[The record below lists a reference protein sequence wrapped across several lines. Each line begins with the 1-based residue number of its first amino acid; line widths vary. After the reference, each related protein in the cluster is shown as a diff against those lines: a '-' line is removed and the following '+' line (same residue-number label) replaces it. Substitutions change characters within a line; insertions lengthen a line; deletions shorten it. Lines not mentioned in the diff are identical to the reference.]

1 MGCGGFEEGSKRDR
15 RRVEEGA
22 ILGRCGERV
31 MAVVEKPTGQKSAG
45 LTLRARWLLVAMT
58 WQHTEQKKNGGK
70 CPYHISVVMSDRK
83 DAFAL
88 ERAKKAGIPT
98 ELVSSYSIL
107 GADRAKAASRDE
119 KRFAI
124 SERVLENC
132 QKYNVQ
138 AIVLAGWLTVLGG
151 KIIEEYSGKI
161 VNLHP
166 ALLPKFG
173 GEGMWGHHV
182 HEAVLASGEKESG
195 CTVHLVDSGC
205 DTGRILIQKKV
216 PVMPDDTPETLYARI
231 APQEHKAIVEGVC
244 LLSESL

>member
-1 MGCGGFEEGSKRDR
+1 MNIAVLVSGGGTNLQALIDFEFAHTSQTVQTEN
-15 RRVEEGA
+15 
-22 ILGRCGERV
+22 GE
-31 MAVVEKPTGQKSAG
+31 S
-45 LTLRARWLLVAMT
+45 
-58 WQHTEQKKNGGK
+58 
-70 CPYHISVVMSDRK
+70 CPYKICLVMSDRK

-98 ELVSSYSIL
+98 ELVSSYSIM
-107 GADRAKAASRDE
+107 GAEKAKAATRDE

-132 QKYNVQ
+132 RKYKID

-151 KIIEEYSGKI
+151 NIIKEYSGKI

-182 HEAVLASGEKESG
+182 HEAVLAAGEKESG

-216 PVMPDDTPETLYARI
+216 PVMPGDTPETLYARI
-231 APQEHKAIVEGVC
+231 APEEHKAIVEGVC
-244 LLSESL
+244 LLAKSL